1 MRPGNWIACILF
13 ATIAG
18 TAAVFLGV
26 DVRHTV
32 AITAAA
38 FMAGA
43 VNILL
48 EALPGSKAVLDPARI
63 AADRGLGDIQ
73 SLAFSLSVNKGF
85 AGNRAQLQLR
95 RAARGTLSLYG
106 LTPDDAGPALAD
118 IFSPQY
124 DGQDMPRPLFLAAIT
139 ELEQILHEPPARPAR
154 PGRPAHSAHPAHAA
168 NPAHASKGQGSS

>member
-1 MRPGNWIACILF
+1 MRAGNWIACFLLAIV
-13 ATIAG
+13 AG

-32 AITAAA
+32 AITMAA

-48 EALPGSKAVLDPARI
+48 EALSGSKAVLDPARI
-63 AADRGLGDIQ
+63 PADRGLGDIQ

-118 IFSPQY
+118 IFSPQH
-124 DGQDMPRPLFLAAIT
+124 DGQDMPRPLLLAVIV
-139 ELEQILHEPPARPAR
+139 ELEQLLSEQPTRPAR
-154 PGRPAHSAHPAHAA
+154 PTHS
-168 NPAHASKGQGSS
+168 SQGQGSP